1 MTKDSQKR
9 VILSLGM
16 LFFLFLSSC
25 GWVKKEL
32 LHKEQAGKQEVQ
44 KQEVQKQEVQKRQ
57 VQKQTDYVHEYAQ
70 KEIEV
75 GNFQNAINIYK
86 EVYQKWPQ
94 GPNVRSGYVKTLESI
109 KSRGDQAFERNDFK
123 LAERNY
129 EVLLRNWDHFSDL
142 SQFLSF
148 RRSFLEKKIKTSRCL
163 FTEEQVSLYLKVGD
177 FRKAIDLCQ
186 EVYKKYPQDPT
197 VRNGYIRT
205 LESIKT
211 NGDRAFEGRNFALAG
226 SVYGIVLRNVSSVN
240 HLNGSL
246 SFSKEGLTAKISNC
260 RKVLF
265 ENGLKQYRSGNLNQA
280 ISFWKSILTFDPENR
295 EIKKAVNMATFQLEN
310 LQKTK

>member
-1 MTKDSQKR
+1 MTKDLQKR
-9 VILSLGM
+9 VFLCLGM
-16 LFFLFLSSC
+16 FLFLLLSSC
-25 GWVKKEL
+25 GWLKKEQ
-32 LHKEQAGKQEVQ
+32 LHKEQGGKQEIQEQQVP
-44 KQEVQKQEVQKRQ
+44 KQH
-57 VQKQTDYVHEYAQ
+57 VQKQTDDVYEYAR

-75 GNFQNAINIYK
+75 GNFQNAINLYK

-94 GPNVRSGYVKTLESI
+94 GPNVRSGYIRTLESI
-109 KSRGDQAFERNDFK
+109 KSGGDQAFEKNDFK

-148 RRSFLEKKIKTSRCL
+148 RKTFLEKKIKTIRCL
-163 FTEEQVSLYLKVGD
+163 FTEEQVSSQLKAGD
-177 FRKAIDLCQ
+177 FRKAVDLCK

-211 NGDRAFEGRNFALAG
+211 NGDRAFEERDFALAG
-226 SVYGIVLRNVSSVN
+226 SVYEIVLRNISSVS

-246 SFSKEGLTAKISNC
+246 SFGKEGLTAKISNC

-280 ISFWKSILTFDPENR
+280 ILLWKSILTFDPDNR
-295 EIKKAVNMATFQLEN
+295 EIKKAVNMATLQLEN
-310 LQKTK
+310 LQNTK

>member
-1 MTKDSQKR
+1 MRKDSQER
-9 VILSLGM
+9 VYLCLGILL
-16 LFFLFLSSC
+16 FLFLSSC
-25 GWVKKEL
+25 GWLKREQ
-32 LHKEQAGKQEVQ
+32 LHKEQGGKQEIQEQQVP
-44 KQEVQKQEVQKRQ
+44 KQH
-57 VQKQTDYVHEYAQ
+57 VQKQTDYVYEYAR

-75 GNFQNAINIYK
+75 GNFQYAINLYK

-94 GPNVRSGYVKTLESI
+94 GPNVRSGYIKTLELI
-109 KSRGDQAFERNDFK
+109 KSGGDQAFERNDFK
-123 LAERNY
+123 LAEKSY

-148 RRSFLEKKIKTSRCL
+148 RETFLEKKLKTSRCL
-163 FTEEQVSLYLKVGD
+163 LTEEQVSSHLKVGD
-177 FRKAIDLCQ
+177 FRKAVDLCK
-186 EVYKKYPQDPT
+186 EVYKKYPQDST

-211 NGDRAFEGRNFALAG
+211 NGDRAFDGRDFALAG
-226 SVYGIVLRNVSSVN
+226 SVYEIVLRNVSSVS

-246 SFSKEGLTAKISNC
+246 SFSKEGLTEKISNC
-260 RKVLF
+260 KKVLF

-280 ISFWKSILTFDPENR
+280 ISLWKSILTFDPENR
-295 EIKKAVNMATFQLEN
+295 EIKKAVNMATLQLEN